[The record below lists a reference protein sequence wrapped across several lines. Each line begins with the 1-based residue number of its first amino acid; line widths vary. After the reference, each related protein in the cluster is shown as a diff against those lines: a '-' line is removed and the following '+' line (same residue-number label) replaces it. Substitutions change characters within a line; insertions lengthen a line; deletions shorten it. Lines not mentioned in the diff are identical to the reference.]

1 MKRIAPTLGVLAAL
15 FAAAPAHAANVA
27 LFNDTTYV
35 GNAESANMQAVLVSQ
50 GHTVFT
56 FTDESAD
63 GIRAALDGRS
73 ALVIPDLAGGTDLHT
88 ALSPSAREVIRQFV
102 ENGGGFVINGRG
114 SGDEAATLIN
124 TLFNF
129 ELTESFI
136 GVPATRTQSAS
147 TTEFASGP
155 DSLAPNNTVT
165 GIDIGAFPASGNQVY
180 TSPGHVQVGV
190 LYRGL
195 GSITY
200 LGWDWNN
207 SNPPTPGG
215 QDGGW
220 QGILNSAVAQATVN
234 VADVGVL
241 EGNSGLAPAR
251 FVVSLAGG
259 PISEE
264 VRLQLEGTGGTA
276 TAGQDYAPPPPTV
289 TIPRGQTVANVDVP
303 VIGDSTDEANET
315 FEMRASIASGAAL
328 GAGVGAAIGR
338 GTALGTIGDD
348 DPSPGR
354 CANRRDAN
362 DTGDRLS
369 GTAFGD
375 LLVGGAGNDRLSGAA
390 GDDCLRGRAGR
401 DRLSGGD
408 GDDSVSGEAGNDTV
422 SGGEGRDTLSGGDGN
437 DTVSG
442 GNGNDRLGGGAG
454 NDKINGGQG
463 LNTYSGG
470 AGDDNIVAA
479 NGRRETID
487 CGAGKKDRVRADRTD
502 NVRGCETV
510 SRLGG

>member
-1 MKRIAPTLGVLAAL
+1 MRRFPVLLGVLVAL
-15 FAAAPAHAANVA
+15 LAAAPAHAANVA

-35 GNAESANMQAVLVSQ
+35 GNPEASNMQAALQSQ

-56 FTDESAD
+56 FTDESPD
-63 GIRAALDGRS
+63 GIRTALEGRS
-73 ALVIPDLAGGTDLHT
+73 ALIVPDLAGGSDLHT
-88 ALSPSAREVIRQFV
+88 ALSPTAREVIRQFV
-102 ENGGGFVINGRG
+102 EGGGGFVINGRG
-114 SGDEAATLIN
+114 SGDEATLLIN
-124 TLFNF
+124 LLFNF

-136 GVPATRTQSAS
+136 GVPAARNQTAAG
-147 TTEFASGP
+147 TEFAAGP
-155 DSLAPNNTVT
+155 DTLPPNNTVT
-165 GIDIGAFPASGNQVY
+165 GIDIGTFPAGGNQIYV
-180 TSPGHVQVGV
+180 SPGHVHVGV

-220 QGILNSAVAQATVN
+220 QGIMNSAVAQPTLN
-234 VADVGVL
+234 VADVGVP
-241 EGNSGLAPAR
+241 EGNSGVTPAR

-259 PISEE
+259 PVSEE
-264 VRLQLEGTGGTA
+264 VRATFELAGGNA
-276 TAGQDYAPPPPTV
+276 TAGQDYLAPATTV
-289 TIPRGQTVANVDVP
+289 TIPRGQTQAFVDVP
-303 VIGDSTDEANET
+303 VLGDSSDEPNET
-315 FEMRASIASGAAL
+315 FELRLI
-328 GAGVGAAIGR
+328 GAGGAGLGR
-338 GTALGTIGDD
+338 ATALGTIGDD

-354 CANRRDAN
+354 CANRQDAN
-362 DTGDRLS
+362 DTGDRLD

-375 LLVGGAGNDRLSGAA
+375 LLVGGNGNDRLSGAA

-408 GDDSVSGEAGNDTV
+408 GNDSLSGEAGNDTLG
-422 SGGEGRDTLSGGDGN
+422 GGEGRDTLSGGDGN
-437 DTVSG
+437 DVISG
-442 GNGNDRLGGGAG
+442 SNGNDRLGGGNG

-470 AGDDNIVAA
+470 AGNDNIIAS

-487 CGAGKKDRVRADRTD
+487 CGRGSRDKVRADRTD
-502 NVRGCETV
+502 TVRGCETV
-510 SRLGG
+510 QRLSR